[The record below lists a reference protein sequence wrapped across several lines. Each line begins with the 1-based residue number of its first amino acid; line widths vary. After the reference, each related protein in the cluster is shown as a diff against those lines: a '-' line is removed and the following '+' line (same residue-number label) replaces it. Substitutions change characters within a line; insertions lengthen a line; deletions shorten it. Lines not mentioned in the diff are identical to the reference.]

1 MSVYVAIASIAAEG
15 DDDGGL
21 EYPPVEQEVPVSVI
35 NFLVIAALIATIV
48 VLGLGLR
55 SMARGGSYDR
65 EHAEKF
71 MWERVGLQ
79 ALVVVLLL
87 AAAVLLNA

>member
-1 MSVYVAIASIAAEG
+1 MSA
-15 DDDGGL
+15 
-21 EYPPVEQEVPVSVI
+21 I
-35 NFLVIAALIATIV
+35 NFLIIAALIATVV

-55 SMARGGSYDR
+55 SMARGGQYDK

-71 MWERVGLQ
+71 MWERVALQ

-87 AAAVLLNA
+87 AAAIMLNV